1 MLYPNPFGFS
11 QDICLFAAIFHPF
24 CCLLFA
30 NLIAYQSPIVW
41 ALSIILITSQPLTFG
56 LLIWRWLT
64 SSYWEFFILI
74 RIFKKIII
82 WTFHQIRHQYSM
94 TKVWIEFP
102 WVWDWDWFWLQDVT
116 SSLPGKCKYSMLCKG
131 YALFIHLLWFLTWN
145 KVTDG
150 HEL

>member
-11 QDICLFAAIFHPF
+11 QDICLFAAILLPF
-24 CCLLFA
+24 VCKFNCISKSHSVSTEHHSNYL
-30 NLIAYQSPIVW
+30 
-41 ALSIILITSQPLTFG
+41 TTTHTFG

-74 RIFKKIII
+74 RIFKKII
-82 WTFHQIRHQYSM
+82 WTFHQIRHEYST

-102 WVWDWDWFWLQDVT
+102 WVWDWDGLWLQDVT

-131 YALFIHLLWFLTWN
+131 YALFIHLLRLLTWN